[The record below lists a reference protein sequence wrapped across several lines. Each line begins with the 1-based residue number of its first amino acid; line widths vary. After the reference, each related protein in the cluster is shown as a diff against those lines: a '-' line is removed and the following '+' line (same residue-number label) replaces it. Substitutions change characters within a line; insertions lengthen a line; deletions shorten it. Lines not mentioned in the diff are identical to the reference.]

1 MQGNVNIKESLN
13 IQYEID
19 SLREQLDV
27 LAKSKDDRPNF
38 MKALYPNKIDAIRSK
53 IYDAIN
59 NLKLKNMLINGS
71 INVTIIK

>member
-27 LAKSKDDRPNF
+27 LGKSKDDRPNF
-38 MKALYPNKIDAIRSK
+38 IKALYPNKIDAIRSK

-59 NLKLKNMLINGS
+59 NLKLKKMLINGS

>member
-13 IQYEID
+13 IQHEID

-27 LAKSKDDRPNF
+27 LGKSKDDRPNF

-59 NLKLKNMLINGS
+59 NLKLKKMLINGS

>member
-1 MQGNVNIKESLN
+1 MQSNINPKESLN

-27 LAKSKDDRPNF
+27 LGKSKDDRPNF

-53 IYDAIN
+53 IYEALN
-59 NLKLKNMLINGS
+59 NLKLKKMLINGS
-71 INVTIIK
+71 INVTIVK

>member
-1 MQGNVNIKESLN
+1 MQDNINPKQSLK

-27 LAKSKDDRPNF
+27 LGKSKDDRPNF
-38 MKALYPNKIDAIRSK
+38 IKALYPNKIDAIRSK

-59 NLKLKNMLINGS
+59 NLKLKKMLINGS

>member
-1 MQGNVNIKESLN
+1 MQDNINPKQSLK

-27 LAKSKDDRPNF
+27 LGKSKDDRQNF
-38 MKALYPNKIDAIRSK
+38 IKALYPNKIDAIRSK

>member
-1 MQGNVNIKESLN
+1 MQDNINPKQSLK

-27 LAKSKDDRPNF
+27 LGKSKDDRPNF

>member
-13 IQYEID
+13 IQYAID

-27 LAKSKDDRPNF
+27 LGKSKDDRPNL

-59 NLKLKNMLINGS
+59 NLKLKKMLINGS

>member
-1 MQGNVNIKESLN
+1 MQGNLNLKQSLN

-27 LAKSKDDRPNF
+27 LGKSKDDRPNF

>member
-1 MQGNVNIKESLN
+1 MQGNLNLKQSLN

-27 LAKSKDDRPNF
+27 LGKSKDDRPNF

-59 NLKLKNMLINGS
+59 NLKLKKMLINGS

>member
-1 MQGNVNIKESLN
+1 MQANINPKQSLN

-27 LAKSKDDRPNF
+27 LGKSKDDRPNF
-38 MKALYPNKIDAIRSK
+38 IKALYPNKIDAIRSK

-59 NLKLKNMLINGS
+59 VLKLKQMLINGS

>member
-13 IQYEID
+13 IQHEID

-27 LAKSKDDRPNF
+27 LGKSKDDRPNF

-59 NLKLKNMLINGS
+59 NLKLKKMLINGS
-71 INVTIIK
+71 INVTIVK

>member
-27 LAKSKDDRPNF
+27 LVKSKDDRPNF

-59 NLKLKNMLINGS
+59 NLKLKKMLINGS

>member
-1 MQGNVNIKESLN
+1 MQANVNPRQSLN

-27 LAKSKDDRPNF
+27 LGKSKDDRPNF

-59 NLKLKNMLINGS
+59 NLKLKKMLINGS
-71 INVTIIK
+71 INVTIVK

>member
-27 LAKSKDDRPNF
+27 LGKSKDTRANF

-53 IYDAIN
+53 IYEALN
-59 NLKLKNMLINGS
+59 NLKLKKMLINGS
-71 INVTIIK
+71 INVTIVK

>member
-1 MQGNVNIKESLN
+1 MQGNLNLKQSLN

-27 LAKSKDDRPNF
+27 LGKSKDDRPNF

-53 IYDAIN
+53 IYDEIN
-59 NLKLKNMLINGS
+59 NLKLKKMLINGS
-71 INVTIIK
+71 INVTIVK

>member
-13 IQYEID
+13 IQYAID

-27 LAKSKDDRPNF
+27 LGKSKDDRPNF

-59 NLKLKNMLINGS
+59 NLKLKKMLINGS

>member
-1 MQGNVNIKESLN
+1 MQDNINPKQSLK

-59 NLKLKNMLINGS
+59 NLKLKKMLINGS

>member
-1 MQGNVNIKESLN
+1 MQGNINPKQSLK

-27 LAKSKDDRPNF
+27 LGKSKDDRPNF

>member
-1 MQGNVNIKESLN
+1 MQDNINPKQSLK

-27 LAKSKDDRPNF
+27 LGKSKDDRPNF

-59 NLKLKNMLINGS
+59 NLKLKKMLINGS

>member
-27 LAKSKDDRPNF
+27 LGKSKDDRPNF

>member
-27 LAKSKDDRPNF
+27 LGKSKDDRPNF

-59 NLKLKNMLINGS
+59 NLKLKKMLINGS

>member
-1 MQGNVNIKESLN
+1 MQANINPKQSLN

-19 SLREQLDV
+19 SLCEQLDV
-27 LAKSKDDRPNF
+27 LGKSKDDRPNF
-38 MKALYPNKIDAIRSK
+38 IKALYPNKIDAIRSK

-59 NLKLKNMLINGS
+59 VLKLKQMLINGS

>member
-13 IQYEID
+13 IQHEID

-27 LAKSKDDRPNF
+27 LGKSKDDRPNF
-38 MKALYPNKIDAIRSK
+38 IKALYPNKIDAIRSK
-53 IYDAIN
+53 IYESIN
-59 NLKLKNMLINGS
+59 TLKLKKMLINGS

>member
-59 NLKLKNMLINGS
+59 NLKLKKMLINGS

>member
-27 LAKSKDDRPNF
+27 LDKSKDDRPNF

-59 NLKLKNMLINGS
+59 NLKLKKMLINGS
-71 INVTIIK
+71 INVTIVK

>member
-13 IQYEID
+13 IQHEID

-27 LAKSKDDRPNF
+27 LGKSKDDRPNF
-38 MKALYPNKIDAIRSK
+38 IKALYPNKIDAIRSK

-59 NLKLKNMLINGS
+59 NLKLKKMLINGS

>member
-13 IQYEID
+13 IQHEID

-27 LAKSKDDRPNF
+27 LGKSKDDRPNF